1 MEMIYHQDTWLL
13 VLQLTELFF
22 HEPIENFNLDILNYI
37 RQISFKCALTGPKK
51 CYLNI
56 IPGRRTWRIPMM
68 CWLVQVKNFALL
80 VWDTEEYLMEG
91 TMYQLWQHKQKAM
104 YLLCKFGVFWQK
116 RSQRTKYLTL
126 YLQRFLSQP
135 ETAAAI
141 FALSVSLKKISS
153 FLNNWNGGFC
163 QKAWPQIKDH
173 FSFTWRIGSWSIG

>member
-1 MEMIYHQDTWLL
+1 
-13 VLQLTELFF
+13 
-22 HEPIENFNLDILNYI
+22 
-37 RQISFKCALTGPKK
+37 
-51 CYLNI
+51 
-56 IPGRRTWRIPMM
+56 MM

-80 VWDTEEYLMEG
+80 VWDTEEYLMEA
-91 TMYQLWQHKQKAM
+91 TMHQLWQHKQKAM

-153 FLNNWNGGFC
+153 FHNNWNGGLVKFA
-163 QKAWPQIKDH
+163 KKLGLKLKVIFRLPGGLGLETLDRRWMAAK
-173 FSFTWRIGSWSIG
+173 